1 MNDFIKRIPGY
12 LWSLIALFLGIIIGA
27 GYGDSL
33 IIVSSTTHSVLKGFI
48 KIVPI
53 LIFIALSPAVNKLS
67 SKRALETLQLVLLGG
82 IYLLQYLQGWWVLY
96 FLHSFLI

>member
-67 SKRALETLQLVLLGG
+67 SKRGTGNLAASVIGW
-82 IYLLQYLQGWWVLY
+82 YLLIQYLQGWWVLY